1 MQIWLVLPAYNE
13 AANLPPLLAG
23 VRQLRTEAPPLD
35 VRVIVV
41 DDGSADETAFVAQRE
56 SQSMALDLL
65 PNGQNR
71 GLAYTFKRG
80 VMAAAQQADPEDIIV
95 CMDADNSH
103 LPQQI
108 PRMVQEIGR
117 GFDVV
122 VASRYRPGAVVR
134 GVPWSRRALSR
145 GMSVLFQAIYPVKGV
160 RDYSCGYRAYRA
172 GFLQAAIASQ
182 GEELFA
188 QEGFACM
195 VGILLH
201 LSREKGKF
209 TEIPLTLRYD
219 QKLGASKMPVGNTVK
234 RTLVL
239 LARERLRSLR
249 G

>member
-1 MQIWLVLPAYNE
+1 
-13 AANLPPLLAG
+13 
-23 VRQLRTEAPPLD
+23 
-35 VRVIVV
+35 
-41 DDGSADETAFVAQRE
+41 
-56 SQSMALDLL
+56 
-65 PNGQNR
+65 
-71 GLAYTFKRG
+71 
-80 VMAAAQQADPEDIIV
+80 
-95 CMDADNSH
+95 
-103 LPQQI
+103 
-108 PRMVQEIGR
+108 
-117 GFDVV
+117 
-122 VASRYRPGAVVR
+122 
-134 GVPWSRRALSR
+134 
-145 GMSVLFQAIYPVKGV
+145 MSVLFHAIYPVKGV

>member
-1 MQIWLVLPAYNE
+1 MRVWLVLPAYNE
-13 AANLPPLLAG
+13 GANLTPLLTS
-23 VRQLRTEAPPLD
+23 VRKLRVDAPQLD

-41 DDGSADETAFVAQRE
+41 DDGSADDTAAVAQG
-56 SQSMALDLL
+56 QAALMPLDLL
-65 PNGQNR
+65 PNVENR

-80 VMAAAQQADPEDIIV
+80 VMAAAQQADAADIIV

-103 LPQQI
+103 LPEQI
-108 PRMVQEIGR
+108 PLMVREIEQGN
-117 GFDVV
+117 DVV
-122 VASRYRPGAVVR
+122 IASRYRHGAVVR
-134 GVPWSRRALSR
+134 GVPWSRRVLSR

-172 GFLQAAIASQ
+172 GFLQAALASQ
-182 GEELFA
+182 GEDLFA

-201 LSREKGKF
+201 LSREKGTF
-209 TEIPLTLRYD
+209 REIPLVLRYD
-219 QKLGASKMPVGNTVK
+219 QKLGESKMPVGNTVK

>member
-1 MQIWLVLPAYNE
+1 VRIWLVLPAYNE
-13 AANLPPLLAG
+13 GANLTPLLTG
-23 VRQLRTEAPPLD
+23 VRQLGVD
-35 VRVIVV
+35 VPEMELRVIVV
-41 DDGSADETAFVAQRE
+41 DDGSTDDTASVAQR
-56 SQSMALDLL
+56 QSELLRLELL

-80 VMAAAQQADPEDIIV
+80 VMAAAQQADASDIIV

-103 LPQQI
+103 LPEQI
-108 PRMVQEIGR
+108 PRMVEEITR
-117 GFDVV
+117 GADVV
-122 VASRYRPGAVVR
+122 VASRYRSGAVVK
-134 GVPWSRRALSR
+134 GVPWSRRVLSR

-172 GFLQAAIASQ
+172 GFLQKAMASQ
-182 GEELFA
+182 GEDLFA

-209 TEIPLTLRYD
+209 TEIPLVLRYD
-219 QKLGASKMPVGNTVK
+219 RKLGASKMPVGDTVK
-234 RTLVL
+234 RTFAL

-249 G
+249 R

>member
-1 MQIWLVLPAYNE
+1 MRVWLVLPAYNE
-13 AANLPPLLAG
+13 AANLPPLLANI
-23 VRQLRTEAPPLD
+23 RQLGIDAPQLD

-41 DDGSADETAFVAQRE
+41 DDGSKDDTGAVAQRE
-56 SQSMALDLL
+56 SQTIRLELL

-80 VMAAAQQADPEDIIV
+80 VMAAAQQAAPMDIIV

-103 LPQQI
+103 LPEQI
-108 PRMVQEIGR
+108 PLMASEIGK
-117 GFDVV
+117 GNDVV
-122 VASRYRPGAVVR
+122 VASRYRRGAVVM
-134 GVPWSRRALSR
+134 GVPWSRRVLSR

-172 GFLQAAIASQ
+172 GFVQSAIASQ

-201 LSREKGKF
+201 LSREKGRF
-209 TEIPLTLRYD
+209 TEIPLILRYD
-219 QKLGASKMPVGNTVK
+219 QKLGVSKMPVGDTVK
-234 RTLVL
+234 RTFALLV
-239 LARERLRSLR
+239 RERLRSFR
-249 G
+249 R

>member
-1 MQIWLVLPAYNE
+1 MKLE
-13 AANLPPLLAG
+13 
-23 VRQLRTEAPPLD
+23 
-35 VRVIVV
+35 
-41 DDGSADETAFVAQRE
+41 
-56 SQSMALDLL
+56 LL

-80 VMAAAQQADPEDIIV
+80 VMAAAQQASAADIIV

-103 LPQQI
+103 LPEQI
-108 PRMVQEIGR
+108 PLMVQEIDR
-117 GFDVV
+117 GNDVV
-122 VASRYRPGAVVR
+122 IASRYRSGAVVK
-134 GVPWSRRALSR
+134 GVPWSRRVLSR

-172 GFLQAAIASQ
+172 SFVQTALASQ

-201 LSREKGKF
+201 LARENGKF
-209 TEIPLTLRYD
+209 TEIPLLLRYD

-239 LARERLRSLR
+239 LARERLRSFR
-249 G
+249 R